1 MTLNNKSKIQ
11 IPNGV
16 PLVFT
21 CPPPLAGGGSAA
33 LQRPSESLKVLIAQA
48 MAERSDRSMMVG
60 EIYQRIKDKHA
71 FYRSQAEASWQSSIR
86 HCLTI
91 NKCFVKVPKAAADA
105 AHKGGCWTMVPEA
118 DPALQQLLEGR
129 GAWAP
134 SPTPMA
140 PVVPAQPF
148 LAAALAQAA
157 AIAAAAGNGSLNE
170 QQQALHRLLGLGDS
184 SLMLSMLNSGQM
196 SLNPEAM
203 AMAAAALREKGLV
216 SVLSPALCYYL
227 RRGLCWGLCCALC
240 AARCVLCARPGKTCL
255 A

>member
-1 MTLNNKSKIQ
+1 VLIVQGDAAVTLNSKSKIQ

-21 CPPPLAGGGSAA
+21 CPPPLAGGSAA

-140 PVVPAQPF
+140 PVVPTQPF
-148 LAAALAQAA
+148 FAAALAQAA

-170 QQQALHRLLGLGDS
+170 QALHRLLGLGDS

-196 SLNPEAM
+196 SLNPDAM

-216 SVLSPALCYYL
+216 SVLSPAFCSHL
-227 RRGLCWGLCCALC
+227 RRCLCCGLCCALC
-240 AARCVLCARPGKTCL
+240 ARPGKPCS

>member
-1 MTLNNKSKIQ
+1 M
-11 IPNGV
+11 
-16 PLVFT
+16 
-21 CPPPLAGGGSAA
+21 A
-33 LQRPSESLKVLIAQA
+33 LQRPSESLKVLIAHA

-134 SPTPMA
+134 SPTPMP
-140 PVVPAQPF
+140 PVVPTQPF

-157 AIAAAAGNGSLNE
+157 AIAAAASNGSLNE
-170 QQQALHRLLGLGDS
+170 QALHSLLGLGDS

-196 SLNPEAM
+196 SLNPDAM
-203 AMAAAALREKGLV
+203 AMAAATLREKGLV
-216 SVLSPALCYYL
+216 SVLSPALC
-227 RRGLCWGLCCALC
+227 
-240 AARCVLCARPGKTCL
+240 
-255 A
+255 

>member
-1 MTLNNKSKIQ
+1 MPLSNKAKIQ
-11 IPNGV
+11 IPNAM

-21 CPPPLAGGGSAA
+21 CPPPQAGGAAA
-33 LQRPSESLKVLIAQA
+33 LQRPAESLKVLIAQA

-129 GAWAP
+129 ATSAASP
-134 SPTPMA
+134 SPLPPA
-140 PVVPAQPF
+140 VPTTQPF

-157 AIAAAAGNGSLNE
+157 AMAAAAGNSNPSE
-170 QQQALHRLLGLGDS
+170 QGLHALLGLGDS
-184 SLMLSMLNSGQM
+184 SHMSLNAGHMLNSD
-196 SLNPEAM
+196 AM
-203 AMAAAALREKGLV
+203 AVAAAALREKGLV
-216 SVLSPALCYYL
+216 SVLSRLTSSLATAFHLVACP
-227 RRGLCWGLCCALC
+227 
-240 AARCVLCARPGKTCL
+240 CVSCVCARRVECVAWGRRPAYTQGQ
-255 A
+255 